1 MRQQPQTALT
11 KARAAALE
19 EAAKMVVL
27 GLMFEDQK
35 KNEDEL

>member
-11 KARAAALE
+11 KARAAAVE
-19 EAAKMVVL
+19 VAAKMAVM